1 MNQTPQER
9 LDALLKS
16 AEDFAIIQNIDISHY
31 ARFIRS
37 MFRLSVQFSEAGQ
50 KERAYILSIRAV
62 LCIRELPNHNG
73 YQRLDPRVQSE
84 LKSLGK
90 LLPKSAE
97 FLKDDLKKKYTEEY
111 ELYKKSL
118 SITEWKV
125 NTNGQAV
132 PFLDPSSKP
141 YDDYPV
147 DPNSYRLSLSN
158 LSSVNG
164 TLYPAFNKAFN
175 YTLDEL
181 PKSLYS
187 NYAGNYGLTK
197 TYLSRH
203 LISDFLNLA
212 SKNTKGNRETCGTLC
227 GKLISGNFYI
237 TNLLIPKQSGTPDSC
252 VTYKEEEIFE
262 YLDRRQLITLGWI
275 HTHPTQTAFLSAVDL
290 HCQLS
295 YQTMLPEAIAIV
307 CAPKFDDIK
316 CFSLTPDHGISFLSK
331 CKKTGFHPHATDLPL
346 YEQSQHVIF
355 DDTVEHSSD
364 DLR

>member
-9 LDALLKS
+9 LNALLQS
-16 AEDFAIIQNIDISHY
+16 AEDFNIIQNIDVTHY

-50 KERAYILSIRAV
+50 KEKAYILSIRAV

-73 YQRLDPRVQSE
+73 YQRLDPRVQNE
-84 LKSLGK
+84 LKSLGN

-118 SITEWKV
+118 SITEWEA
-125 NTNGQAV
+125 NTNGPVAS
-132 PFLDPSSKP
+132 FLDNDSKT
-141 YDDYPV
+141 YPV
-147 DPNSYRLSLSN
+147 NYNSCGLSLSN
-158 LSSVNG
+158 CSCNEA
-164 TLYPAFNKAFN
+164 LYPDFNKAFSYTHNEIPEFSYNN
-175 YTLDEL
+175 YT
-181 PKSLYS
+181 
-187 NYAGNYGLTK
+187 GNYGLTK
-197 TYLSRH
+197 TYLSRR
-203 LISDFLNLA
+203 LIRDFLRLA
-212 SKNTKGNRETCGTLC
+212 EKNTKENRETCGTLC
-227 GKLISGNFYI
+227 GRLINGNFYI
-237 TNLLIPKQSGTPDSC
+237 TNLLIPKQSGTSDSC
-252 VTYKEEEIFE
+252 VTYKEEEVFE
-262 YLDRRQLITLGWI
+262 YLERRQLITLGWI

-295 YQTMLPEAIAIV
+295 YQAMLPEAIAIV

-316 CFSLTPDHGISFLSK
+316 CFSLTPNHGITFLSK
-331 CKKTGFHPHATDLPL
+331 CKKTGFHPHSTDLPL

-355 DDTVEHSSD
+355 DDTVEHSSE

>member
-16 AEDFAIIQNIDISHY
+16 AEDFTIIQNIDITHY

-50 KERAYILSIRAV
+50 KEKAYILSIRAV
-62 LCIRELPNHNG
+62 LCIRELPNHKG
-73 YQRLDPRVQSE
+73 YQRLDLRTQNE
-84 LKSLGK
+84 LQSLGK

-97 FLKDDLKKKYTEEY
+97 FLRDDLRKKYTEEY
-111 ELYKKSL
+111 EQYKKSL
-118 SITEWKV
+118 SITEWTL
-125 NTNGQAV
+125 NTNGAIV
-132 PFLDPSSKP
+132 PFLDRSAEPF
-141 YDDYPV
+141 DNYPV
-147 DPNSYRLSLSN
+147 DPKSYSLSVSN
-158 LSSVNG
+158 SSSLNG
-164 TLYPAFNKAFN
+164 TLYPAFNKTLDYTASEFPRSLSSN
-175 YTLDEL
+175 YTGD
-181 PKSLYS
+181 
-187 NYAGNYGLTK
+187 YGLTK
-197 TYLSRH
+197 TYLSRR
-203 LISDFLNLA
+203 LISEFLSLA
-212 SKNTKGNRETCGTLC
+212 SKNTKENRETCGTLC

-262 YLDRRQLITLGWI
+262 YLDKRQLITLGWI

-307 CAPKFDDIK
+307 CAPRFDDIK

-331 CKKTGFHPHATDLPL
+331 CKKTGFHPHSTDLPL

-355 DDTVEHSSD
+355 DDTVEHSSE